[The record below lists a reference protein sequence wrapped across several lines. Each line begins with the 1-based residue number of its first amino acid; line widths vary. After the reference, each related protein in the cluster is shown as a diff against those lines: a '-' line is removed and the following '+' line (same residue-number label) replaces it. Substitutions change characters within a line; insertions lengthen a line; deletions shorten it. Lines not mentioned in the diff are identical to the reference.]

1 MKEKIENTH
10 RSHFGDNVSTL
21 YFSPATMTVLGEGL
35 DNLKGPTLSFAI
47 DKGLWAG
54 VSARDDLMVHIHLN
68 FHAEWFDLS
77 VDLSNL
83 DKQQTSIYARLL
95 VSMIKKLQYEGYKVF
110 KGLNITIE
118 SSAGLPV
125 GYSVYATLEVL
136 LMHILT
142 AQHHFKLSKEAQVRY
157 AYLAEK
163 SINELLPTIA
173 QHYAVMFCQH
183 DHITLLD
190 TKTLDATHYPVN
202 DDVYFLGVFVARPKF
217 LIDEDLAKQIKAI
230 DEATKTFKRY
240 RSIDTIASLTFSDFN
255 GLKHLLSKRKTLPYV
270 EHVMFELDRI
280 DQASG
285 YLENHDYFMFGDVL
299 EHSHHSLFGLYE
311 VVAPY
316 HERIVNY
323 LMENNAYGARLCT
336 ISHNQ
341 FVLGLFHRD
350 DAIDK
355 DALSEHIRRRHNKH
369 LHIDVLHFTN
379 GIANQ

>member
-1 MKEKIENTH
+1 MQTLETRH
-10 RSHFGDNVSTL
+10 QAHFNHPHNDT
-21 YFSPATMTVLGEGL
+21 YFAPIPLNILGETA
-35 DNLKGPTLSFAI
+35 DVLKGPVLIAAYNEGLHASVSQREDLTLEI
-47 DKGLWAG
+47 HMDIAG
-54 VSARDDLMVHIHLN
+54 TKHHIEMSYN
-68 FHAEWFDLS
+68 
-77 VDLSNL
+77 NL
-83 DKQQTSIYARLL
+83 DVYDSTIYERLIRA
-95 VSMIKKLQYEGYKVF
+95 MIKKLQYEGYKVF

-163 SINELLPTIA
+163 SLNELLPTIA

-240 RSIDTIASLTFSDFN
+240 RSIDTLASLTFSDFN

-299 EHSHHSLFGLYE
+299 EHSHHSLFGLYD

>member
-1 MKEKIENTH
+1 MQTLETRH
-10 RSHFGDNVSTL
+10 QAHFNHPHNDT
-21 YFSPATMTVLGEGL
+21 YFAPIPLNILGETA
-35 DNLKGPTLSFAI
+35 DVLKGPVLIAAYNEGLHASVSQREDLTLEI
-47 DKGLWAG
+47 HMDIAG
-54 VSARDDLMVHIHLN
+54 TKHHIEMSYN
-68 FHAEWFDLS
+68 
-77 VDLSNL
+77 NL
-83 DKQQTSIYARLL
+83 DVYDSTIYERLIRA
-95 VSMIKKLQYEGYKVF
+95 MIKKLQYEGYKVF

-163 SINELLPTIA
+163 SLNELLPTIA
-173 QHYAVMFCQH
+173 QHYAVMFCKNN
-183 DHITLLD
+183 HITLLD

-202 DDVYFLGVFVARPKF
+202 DSVYFLGVFVARPKF
-217 LIDEDLAKQIKAI
+217 LIDEDLGKQIKAI

-240 RSIDTIASLTFSDFN
+240 RSIDTLASLTFSDFN

-280 DQASG
+280 DQASH
-285 YLENHDYFMFGDVL
+285 YLKNNDYFMFGDVL
-299 EHSHHSLFGLYE
+299 EHSHHSLFGLYD

-323 LMENNAYGARLCT
+323 LMENHAYGARLCT

-369 LHIDVLHFTN
+369 LHIDALHFTN